1 MKQRQSWID
10 IAKGLMIIGMVLNH
24 ITNYSHNMGVDIT
37 SFPYNFTVGH
47 AYGVFTMQSFFI
59 LSGYTTNFDQD
70 VWIFLKKQIKGLLL
84 PYLSFMLIFQT
95 IAYFIWGDSFVM
107 DMYGEKYFFLVEG
120 YWFLTALFVAKVAVF
135 FMHKLTKNCNLLV
148 LVGGILL
155 LVAGIAISEYY
166 SGKPEPSHW
175 HNWFHYR
182 NGLCMA
188 VFLTIGYYLKKYH
201 IVERY
206 GLKIGVG
213 YCILYCITY
222 LMLLLRISG
231 SQYLSA
237 PNYTHYLDP
246 NLNSVNGLLLI
257 PSYLFFCTAGS
268 VMVFWISQKIKNS
281 KLFEYFGKTSL
292 IIYCVHFTFLKL
304 SIDILSD
311 YMPTS
316 GLVSSGVFFVIVAIL
331 TLTISALVAMIFE
344 RRPFNYLIGKF

>member
-237 PNYTHYLDP
+237 PNHP
-246 NLNSVNGLLLI
+246 ICS
-257 PSYLFFCTAGS
+257 
-268 VMVFWISQKIKNS
+268 
-281 KLFEYFGKTSL
+281 
-292 IIYCVHFTFLKL
+292 
-304 SIDILSD
+304 
-311 YMPTS
+311 
-316 GLVSSGVFFVIVAIL
+316 FVRQV
-331 TLTISALVAMIFE
+331 V
-344 RRPFNYLIGKF
+344 